1 MLRLYKELT
10 MTYEEKMVRY
20 IASKL
25 IQRKHLAL
33 KHCFPTAT
41 QLSNLVNR
49 VLEDLIEEYR
59 QLKLIRVHTKD
70 GFITPIIKKSVDK
83 LVI

>member
-1 MLRLYKELT
+1 MLQLYKELK
-10 MTYEEKMVRY
+10 MTYEEKMIRC

-33 KHCFPTAT
+33 KHCFPTVT
-41 QLSNLVNR
+41 QLSILVNR

-59 QLKLIRVHTKD
+59 QLKLIRIHTKD

-83 LVI
+83 LVL